1 VNEVMKEPVVQG
13 GCSGPMH
20 AAWQVRDYL
29 VAFSSGVVFALSASL
44 LSLVALTLSRPMIGG
59 ERAERFAWSWG
70 HAQVIVALFAV
81 LTMAVFKY
89 YRATETWLTANSF
102 LVSNTIVAAA
112 VPFLLADMVLEA
124 VIPW

>member
-1 VNEVMKEPVVQG
+1 MLLGKFATTWSPSAPVLPSP
-13 GCSGPMH
+13 CPP
-20 AAWQVRDYL
+20 
-29 VAFSSGVVFALSASL
+29 SL

-102 LVSNTIVAAA
+102 LVSNAIVAAA

>member
-1 VNEVMKEPVVQG
+1 M
-13 GCSGPMH
+13 
-20 AAWQVRDYL
+20 
-29 VAFSSGVVFALSASL
+29 
-44 LSLVALTLSRPMIGG
+44 
-59 ERAERFAWSWG
+59 
-70 HAQVIVALFAV
+70 ALFAV

-102 LVSNTIVAAA
+102 LVSNAIVAAA